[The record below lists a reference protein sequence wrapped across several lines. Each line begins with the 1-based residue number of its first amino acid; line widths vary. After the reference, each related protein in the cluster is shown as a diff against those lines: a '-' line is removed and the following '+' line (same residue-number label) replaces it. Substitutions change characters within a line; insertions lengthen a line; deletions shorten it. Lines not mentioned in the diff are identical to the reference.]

1 MLRHMR
7 WFALLLVLC
16 IGNLSAQQQPTL
28 ASAVQS
34 HPALRDLAAADRSA
48 LTREGNISLNHRD
61 VDDIRLAPDLPGI
74 SDALRTIDRSR
85 ANILSERLMVMPG
98 SYTRADLLEVYNA
111 VTATSELAYIQYYNP
126 EKDVYHDLF
135 RESHEV
141 ASGDDLSPLPDRD
154 FSRIPILEEKLVLQ
168 ELPPFGEV
176 LQRYTYEQVDGRSM
190 DGFLLNSTN
199 LWDIRYNNIRVV
211 RPEDMITYAWIIRTD
226 QALLLYGLGS
236 ADVFTA
242 FGLFRDRIETSFS
255 SRTDGLFDW
264 LKREHLD
271 RLVAR

>member
-1 MLRHMR
+1 MLRPMR

-16 IGNLSAQQQPTL
+16 IGNLSAQEQPSL
-28 ASAVQS
+28 SSAVQS
-34 HPALRDLAAADRSA
+34 HPALSGLASSDRADLA
-48 LTREGNISLNHRD
+48 REGSISLNHRD
-61 VDDIRLAPDLPGI
+61 VDEIRLTPDLPGI
-74 SDALRTIDRSR
+74 REALRTISRSR
-85 ANILSERLMVMPG
+85 ANIISERLMVMPG
-98 SYTRADLLEVYNA
+98 RYSTADLLSVYNA

-141 ASGDDLSPLPDRD
+141 ASAEDLAPVADQR
-154 FSRIPILEEKLVLQ
+154 FARIPGEEEKLVLQ
-168 ELPPFGEV
+168 DLPPFGQV
-176 LQRYTYEQVDGRSM
+176 LQRYRYESVDRGGM
-190 DGFLLNSTN
+190 DGFLLSSTN

-211 RPEDMITYAWIIRTD
+211 RPEDMITYAWIVRTD
-226 QALLLYGLGS
+226 EALLLYGIGS

-242 FGLFRDRIETSFS
+242 FGLFRDRIENSFS

-271 RLVAR
+271 RLVRR